1 MMNAATIILF
11 PVSDKDP
18 KAKDSK
24 KEGKRTSRIVRVVLP
39 VVIAILLILLLGYG
53 FLRRKKRGKL
63 KLCKL

>member
-1 MMNAATIILF
+1 MNAATMILF

-24 KEGKRTSRIVRVVLP
+24 KEGKRTFRIARVVLP
-39 VVIAILLILLLGYG
+39 VVVAILLILVLGYW
-53 FLRRKKRGKL
+53 FLRRKRRGKL